1 MRQMCQEAAGKVTL
15 PCVWR
20 ADATASWR
28 ASPLMA
34 PPLRAEILL
43 LTGELSMRGWLS
55 HEAPQSQ
62 ADGDTL
68 GGLHALVH
76 WLPCRKRWPEG
87 LKNWT
92 NHPKAVGKCVHL
104 LWRVGGLGRTEERDP
119 LHLFTRPCSAAKV
132 GGGLWFCMANRAG
145 LPAPGN
151 TATPSPRGSTCLSNN
166 CKIWE
171 ARCHVIGKPHSSKQ
185 SAKSIRMC
193 LVYICM
199 CVCTCGYIYI
209 YMHMHMYLC
218 MCIYVWAYV
227 CCVSVCVYIYVY
239 PCVYMHVCIY
249 ICVYLCVYTHV
260 YVFTCVYICMCVYV
274 CDLPVQGLCTCSLY
288 VCVFRIKLVCLLTC
302 RAPKPHSFFLLH
314 GRVESFVS

>member
-1 MRQMCQEAAGKVTL
+1 MCQEAAGKVTL

-132 GGGLWFCMANRAG
+132 GGGLWFCMANGAG

-151 TATPSPRGSTCLSNN
+151 TATPSLPPGAALVSPTTAKS
-166 CKIWE
+166 
-171 ARCHVIGKPHSSKQ
+171 GKPGAMSLVNLTAASKVP
-185 SAKSIRMC
+185 SLYACALCIYAC
-193 LVYICM
+193 A
-199 CVCTCGYIYI
+199 CVPVGIYI
-209 YMHMHMYLC
+209 YAY
-218 MCIYVWAYV
+218 AYV
-227 CCVSVCVYIYVY
+227 PVYVHICVSICVLCICMYVYIYVY
-239 PCVYMHVCIY
+239 LCVYMHVCIY

-260 YVFTCVYICMCVYV
+260 YVYTCVYICMCVYV

-302 RAPKPHSFFLLH
+302 RAPKLHSFFLLH
-314 GRVESFVS
+314 GCVESFVS